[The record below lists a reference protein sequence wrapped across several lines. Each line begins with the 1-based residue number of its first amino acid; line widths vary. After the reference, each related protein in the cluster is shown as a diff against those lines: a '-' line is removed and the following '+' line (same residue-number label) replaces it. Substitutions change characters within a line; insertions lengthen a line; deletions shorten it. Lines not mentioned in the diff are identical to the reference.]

1 MGSRNIWERSI
12 SINIYISNYG
22 TKIYS
27 YIHAS
32 RYQLHQYNSIQY
44 YSFSRLLTYLLT
56 QAMQLKV
63 CKPYE
68 SASDLLLTYTLVL
81 ITTISLMAYLIFLR
95 ETLDAFMPWFLKT
108 DFDFQSIL
116 NR

>member
-1 MGSRNIWERSI
+1 MVR
-12 SINIYISNYG
+12 
-22 TKIYS
+22 K
-27 YIHAS
+27 YIHIHAL
-32 RYQLHQYNSIQY
+32 RYQLHQYNSFQLLVH
-44 YSFSRLLTYLLT
+44 SLTYLLT

>member
-1 MGSRNIWERSI
+1 MVRKYIYTFIHQDTSY
-12 SINIYISNYG
+12 INIIPFNITHSL
-22 TKIYS
+22 
-27 YIHAS
+27 A
-32 RYQLHQYNSIQY
+32 
-44 YSFSRLLTYLLT
+44 YLPT